1 MNRVMA
7 LVITLMLL
15 PACSSL
21 RLNGPRVT
29 LPAIAGWYDGMR
41 VYYVTTEITDPTMA
55 RNAGVTYA
63 PRLEDAVPQYPKPP
77 ELRTVL
83 ERVYK
88 FPGNEQDAVFAS
100 APTPPGPESSDA
112 AYSPLWLAY
121 FVRRNALSRPHAL
134 TSERAIQYATEAN
147 EVSVE
152 RTSIVI
158 NCPIIWTAAGGA
170 LPHSRLTP

>member
-1 MNRVMA
+1 MARVTA
-7 LVITLMLL
+7 LLITLMLL
-15 PACSSL
+15 PSCSSL
-21 RLNGPRVT
+21 RPNGPRVT
-29 LPAIAGWYDGMR
+29 LPAIAGWYDGKR

-63 PRLEDAVPQYPKPP
+63 PRLEDAVPEYPKPP

-100 APTPPGPESSDA
+100 APTPPGPESSDP

-121 FVRRNALSRPHAL
+121 MVRWNDHSRPRAL
-134 TSERAIQYATEAN
+134 TSEQAIQAAADAN

-158 NCPIIWTAAGGA
+158 NCPIIWTASGGA
-170 LPHSRLTP
+170 LPHSLLTH

>member
-1 MNRVMA
+1 
-7 LVITLMLL
+7 
-15 PACSSL
+15 
-21 RLNGPRVT
+21 
-29 LPAIAGWYDGMR
+29 MR

-63 PRLEDAVPQYPKPP
+63 PRLEDAVPGYPKLP
-77 ELRTVL
+77 ELRSVL

-100 APTPPGPESSDA
+100 APTPPGPESSDP

-121 FVRRNALSRPHAL
+121 MVRWNDHSRPRAL
-134 TSERAIQYATEAN
+134 TSEQAIQAAADAN

-152 RTSIVI
+152 QTSIVI
-158 NCPIIWTAAGGA
+158 NCPIIWTASGGA
-170 LPHSRLTP
+170 LPHSLLTH

>member
-1 MNRVMA
+1 MLR
-7 LVITLMLL
+7 ITAFMIMLTL
-15 PACSSL
+15 LAACSSL
-21 RLNGPRVT
+21 RSTGPRVT

-63 PRLEDAVPQYPKPP
+63 PRLEDAVPEYPKPP

-100 APTPPGPESSDA
+100 APTPPGPESSDK

-121 FVRRNALSRPHAL
+121 MVRWNDRSHARVL
-134 TSERAIQYATEAN
+134 TSEEAIQAAADAN

-158 NCPIIWTAAGGA
+158 NCPIVWTESGGA
-170 LPHSRLTP
+170 LPHSLLTR

>member
-1 MNRVMA
+1 MLRVRAFMVM
-7 LVITLMLL
+7 LTLLS
-15 PACSSL
+15 ACSSL
-21 RLNGPRVT
+21 SVPAPRVT
-29 LPAIAGWYDGMR
+29 LPAVAGWYDGMR

-55 RNAGVTYA
+55 RNAGVTFA
-63 PRLEDAVPQYPKPP
+63 PRLTDAVPDYPKPP

-121 FVRRNALSRPHAL
+121 MVRWNDRSRIRAL
-134 TSERAIQYATEAN
+134 TSEQDIQAAADAN
-147 EVSVE
+147 EVSIE

-158 NCPIIWTAAGGA
+158 NCPIVWTASGGA
-170 LPHSRLTP
+170 LPHSLLIR